1 MRLGHIALAA
11 LAVLPAAASLTACG
25 DSFGGLEPL
34 IRQDSFALASPSGP
48 NGGPTAVDVA
58 DNVRLTSP
66 ELPAQAN
73 AFDLQVRQSGGTF
86 SLVPSPGN
94 GNLRG
99 AGLQKTTRTLEA
111 PGKAPREVAGYTRDT
126 AVPVAAGETYF
137 VQTRPVCGTLS
148 EVRHPARAGGAAD
161 SGIVRLK
168 LISNQQCD
176 DERLE
181 S

>member
-1 MRLGHIALAA
+1 MRLGHIALFA

-34 IRQDSFALASPSGP
+34 IRTDSFALASPSGP
-48 NGGPTAVDVA
+48 NGGPTAVDIA
-58 DNVRLTSP
+58 DNVRLSSP

-73 AFDLQVRQSGGTF
+73 AYDLQVRQSGSTF
-86 SLVPSPGN
+86 TLVPSPGN

-99 AGLQKTTRTLEA
+99 AGLQKTTRTLDA
-111 PGKAPREVAGYTRDT
+111 PGKAPREVAGYLRDT
-126 AVPVAAGETYF
+126 AVVIAAGETYF
-137 VQTRPVCGTLS
+137 VQTRPVCSTLS
-148 EVRHPARAGGAAD
+148 KYAILRVLAVRPD

-168 LISNQQCD
+168 MISNQQCD